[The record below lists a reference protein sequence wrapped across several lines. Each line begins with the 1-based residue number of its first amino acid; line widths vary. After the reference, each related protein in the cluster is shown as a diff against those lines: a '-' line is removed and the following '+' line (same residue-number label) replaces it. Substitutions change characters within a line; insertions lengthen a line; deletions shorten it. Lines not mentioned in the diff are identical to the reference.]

1 MKKVI
6 FIIIS
11 LIILGCYDI
20 DITVLVEDTDNPIV
34 GSVDD
39 EPANA
44 GDDGGN

>member
-1 MKKVI
+1 MKRII

-20 DITVLVEDTDNPIV
+20 DITVLIEDTDNPAVSHQI
-34 GSVDD
+34 DD
-39 EPANA
+39 DYDA